1 VDLQLTKKQVEFHL
15 KLNQTKFMK
24 SIYMATTA
32 AIWIACAI
40 VSQKQEEKGT
50 EPIDIYHSEAA
61 KGDSVERGKYLVT
74 IMGCADCHS
83 PKKPGPQ
90 GPVQDM
96 DRYLSGFD
104 SGKPLGSYDQNLVK
118 TGQWVLFNGQNTA
131 FAGPWGVSFAA
142 NLTPDDT
149 GIGTWTFEQFNSAMR
164 KGKFKGLENSR
175 PLMPP
180 MPWQNYT
187 DMNDA
192 DMRAVFAYLKSLK
205 PVSNIVPSYVPAGQ

>member
-1 VDLQLTKKQVEFHL
+1 
-15 KLNQTKFMK
+15 MK
-24 SIYMATTA
+24 PIYIAITA
-32 AIWIACAI
+32 AIWLTCATGM
-40 VSQKQEEKGT
+40 QKREKKRIKST
-50 EPIDIYHSEAA
+50 VKYHSEAA
-61 KGDSVERGKYLVT
+61 KEDSVKRGRYLVT

-83 PKKPGPQ
+83 PKKPSPQ
-90 GPVQDM
+90 GPMPDM
-96 DRYLSGFD
+96 ERFLAGFN
-104 SGKPLGSYDQNLVK
+104 STQPLGSYDRNLVK
-118 TGQWVLFNGQNTA
+118 TGQWVIFNGQNTA

-142 NLTPDDT
+142 NLTPDAT

-187 DMNDA
+187 DMSDA

-205 PVSNIVPSYVPAGQ
+205 PVPNVVPAYIPAGQ

>member
-1 VDLQLTKKQVEFHL
+1 
-15 KLNQTKFMK
+15 MK
-24 SIYMATTA
+24 PIYAAITA
-32 AIWIACAI
+32 AIWLTCATDM
-40 VSQKQEEKGT
+40 QKQEKKGIKST
-50 EPIDIYHSEAA
+50 IKYHSEAA
-61 KGDSVERGKYLVT
+61 KEDSVKRGKYLVT

-90 GPVQDM
+90 GPIPDM
-96 DRYLSGFD
+96 ERFLAGYDNTQ
-104 SGKPLGSYDQNLVK
+104 PLGSYDKNLVR
-118 TGQWVLFNGQNTA
+118 TGQWVVFNGQNTA

-187 DMNDA
+187 DMSDA

-205 PVSNIVPSYVPAGQ
+205 PVSNVVPAYIPAGQ

>member
-1 VDLQLTKKQVEFHL
+1 
-15 KLNQTKFMK
+15 MK
-24 SIYMATTA
+24 PIYIAITA
-32 AIWIACAI
+32 AIWLTCAMDA
-40 VSQKQEEKGT
+40 QKQEKKGIKST
-50 EPIDIYHSEAA
+50 DSYLKEAS
-61 KGDSVERGKYLVT
+61 KQDEVKRGKYLVT

-83 PKKPGPQ
+83 PKKPGPH
-90 GPVQDM
+90 GPVLDM
-96 DRYLSGFD
+96 ERFLSGFD
-104 SGKPLGSYDQNLVK
+104 STQPLGSYDKSLVK

-142 NLTPDDT
+142 NLTPDAT

-187 DMNDA
+187 DMSDA
-192 DMRAVFAYLKSLK
+192 DMKAVFVYLKSLR
-205 PVSNIVPSYVPAGQ
+205 PVSNVVPAYVPAGQ